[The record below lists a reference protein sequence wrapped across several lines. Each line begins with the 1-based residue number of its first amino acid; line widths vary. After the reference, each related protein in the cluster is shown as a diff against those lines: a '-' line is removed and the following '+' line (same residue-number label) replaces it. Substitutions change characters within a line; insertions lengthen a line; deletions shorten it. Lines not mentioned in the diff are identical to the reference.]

1 MNQRVVSKHIL
12 TFSLAM
18 ICLIAMITPN
28 LTFGGGSVPP
38 SVTGKDQLVQ
48 ALNAA
53 FIRVLASGKWKELT
67 APYGPMIVNIAD
79 CYPTP
84 DYASFPQQ
92 PVGLLKTILDTR
104 QIKVGMYSS
113 TLQGSANFFS
123 PLLSLLYDAIFD
135 ELAKAYN
142 LPGPI
147 TRIPVIVDP
156 PSGNLLFN
164 QLNTGVFDITD
175 LNAAIG
181 GASTGWSYQ
190 TTKQIRRYIARFTC
204 TVMSSGQ
211 YLQVKN
217 DSSYQSMVDVQ
228 KDPNAA
234 VCAGML
240 SSQLANAYFPGHK
253 VVLPTDNDIEQC
265 GQGVLDGTYAAYLH
279 FDPSPVKSGLRTI
292 ETGIV
297 SGVPIWVAGDSD
309 QDQDGIPDYID
320 NCPTVYNPDQQDS
333 NNNGIGDACDTT
345 ATTTS
350 QSITTTTTTTEPE
363 SCPAKT
369 VMGQDNPELNTL
381 RALRDEIFT
390 QNEAGK
396 YYTTLY
402 YKHAFELSGIF
413 TQNKEIQEKANNLIR
428 EILPVINSLVAT
440 RKTVLTDEI
449 VKESIDLID
458 ALKAQASPILDK
470 DISRLKQDIQNGVI
484 FKTFNAKV
492 LKN

>member
-1 MNQRVVSKHIL
+1 MNQRVVSKHVL

-18 ICLIAMITPN
+18 ICLIAMMIPKF
-28 LTFGGGSVPP
+28 TFGGGSVPP

-53 FIRVLASGKWKELT
+53 FIRVLSSGKWKELT

-84 DYASFPQQ
+84 DYASFPKQ

-181 GASTGWSYQ
+181 GASRGWPYD
-190 TTKQIRRYIARFTC
+190 TAKMIRRYIARFTC

-211 YLQVKN
+211 YLQVK
-217 DSSYQSMVDVQ
+217 DSSPYQSMADVQ
-228 KDPNAA
+228 ADSTA
-234 VCAGML
+234 VLCAGQL
-240 SSQLANAYFPGHK
+240 SSQLANAYFLGHT
-253 VVLPTDNDIEQC
+253 VDLPSDDINVC
-265 GQGVLDGTYAAYLH
+265 GQGVLDGTYAAYAH
-279 FDPSPVKSGLRTI
+279 FDPSPVKPGLRTI
-292 ETGIV
+292 DTGIV

-320 NCPTVYNPDQQDS
+320 NCPNIYNPDQQDS
-333 NNNGIGDACDTT
+333 NSNGIGDACDTT
-345 ATTTS
+345 TTTTS

-363 SCPAKT
+363 RCPAKT
-369 VMGQDNPELNTL
+369 AMGQDNPELNTL

-390 QNEAGK
+390 KNEAGK
-396 YYTTLY
+396 KYTFLY
-402 YKHAFELSGIF
+402 YQHAHEFTDIF
-413 TQNKEIQEKANNLIR
+413 VYNKELKDKASHLMQR
-428 EILPVINSLVAT
+428 ILPTITSLIGKREAE
-440 RKTVLTDEI
+440 LTDEN
-449 VKESIDLID
+449 VKEAIDLID
-458 ALKAQASPILDK
+458 ALKAHASPGLDK
-470 DISRLKQDIQNGVI
+470 DLSRLKQDIQNGVI
-484 FKTFNAKV
+484 FKTFNVKV
-492 LKN
+492 KKD